1 MRSCGRNIGGV
12 YTFASLPIARTVRL
26 PLGHDDP
33 RPPVALLNSRQES
46 CLETTAPPGPP
57 DCDGTLGKWRSR
69 RVVNTQRSAS
79 REPKSIDGSESCAG
93 GSNLVYGRSGQ
104 PVNLK
109 QHLEEIAEPVQLD
122 NFWSQTDE
130 FMVRPPTPPFVPAKT
145 GLDVAT
151 QVELCELF
159 DFEIEVKPVLEVLTG
174 KTMEQALVEVAE
186 EEELQEL
193 RKQQFVQLEI
203 HNAHLAE
210 IERLEERNRRYRE
223 EQTRRK
229 AQATL
234 AASMRRLAAD
244 KVAARNFTKA
254 YLEPLLPNVFEQLTE
269 RGYFY
274 DSVES
279 EIEQNFLKPILD
291 SLFERNRLERS
302 ARLLVDGV
310 IHEAVSQRHTEYRE
324 LGRHLMT
331 EALVNLCFPK
341 LAYSV
346 VSWIIEEM
354 VTLAVNNLQLAAN
367 ARREIL
373 QSTALEIYNEVID
386 EAIEDLVSSSSLS

>member
-1 MRSCGRNIGGV
+1 MTRIN
-12 YTFASLPIARTVRL
+12 
-26 PLGHDDP
+26 
-33 RPPVALLNSRQES
+33 E
-46 CLETTAPPGPP
+46 
-57 DCDGTLGKWRSR
+57 R
-69 RVVNTQRSAS
+69 RFL
-79 REPKSIDGSESCAG
+79 D
-93 GSNLVYGRSGQ
+93 LVYGRSGQ

-310 IHEAVSQRHTEYRE
+310 IHEASSSIADFSNGNLQNRAPNSGCSLFVTTLQAVSQRHTEYRE